1 MGESLSRTPIKIL
14 VKGKGEA
21 EGELV
26 RFSAPLTVETLLSK
40 LPIEGRA
47 HTRGGGLSMIIGIKR
62 GAEKGSSSAKAGDI
76 AYWPMGDSLV
86 IYPRDARPYG
96 PVNKVGTITENLE
109 LFKDLRGGVEIRIQ
123 RLAD

>member
-26 RFSAPLTVETLLSK
+26 RILAPLTVETLLAK
-40 LPIEGRA
+40 LPLEGRA
-47 HTRGGGLSMIIGIKR
+47 HMRGGGLSMIIGIKR
-62 GAEKGSSSAKAGDI
+62 GAEKGARSTKAGDI
-76 AYWPMGDSLV
+76 AYWPMGDSIV

-96 PVNKVGTITENLE
+96 PVNKVGTIKENIE
-109 LFKDLRGGVEIRIQ
+109 LFRDLKGGVEIRIA
-123 RLAD
+123 RSAD